1 MIKSYFVIDKFIEF
15 YYVNWNN
22 DVLVCGEW
30 VSSSV
35 FKVVIV
41 LVLFRLVRFVIMVC
55 YLLSLYVN
63 ALEIER

>member
-1 MIKSYFVIDKFIEF
+1 M
-15 YYVNWNN
+15 NWNN